1 MFACDKVTAEMHISL
16 AEAPPNRKHMHLFYH
31 GLMNLFCTPE
41 GLSTLEVKS
50 ITDYISPVNLE
61 VGRMMS
67 IRSIDTV
74 NTKYLSC
81 NGIV

>member
-1 MFACDKVTAEMHISL
+1 
-16 AEAPPNRKHMHLFYH
+16 MHLFYH

-67 IRSIDTV
+67 IRSIDSQTV
-74 NTKYLSC
+74 NTKHLFC
-81 NGIV
+81 NGIGKKVGYMLVIKGSAKNMNPL

>member
-1 MFACDKVTAEMHISL
+1 
-16 AEAPPNRKHMHLFYH
+16 MHLFYH

-81 NGIV
+81 NGIGKNVGYMLVIKGSAKK